1 MHSRR
6 RTPCCYVRAVVGRAI
21 AVVVALAVLTAVG
34 GAAPGPGGRAKQT
47 VTLVASKGPRPAGE
61 PGAEAVAQRFV
72 AAELKELGYRV
83 VLQRV
88 DLPNGRSTRNVVGL
102 TSGAPKVVIVAHLD
116 GVRGSPAA
124 NDNAS
129 GVAVL
134 LELAASLRGEP
145 GVLVAATGAEERV
158 VTGSRVHL
166 GSLRLLR
173 GISPQAR
180 RGVRLAVALDM
191 VGVGTRLHVRGTER
205 EPNRSARLLLAQGG
219 STYLRD
225 DGDSDH
231 AELTRHGLPAAWLQW
246 RTDACWHEPCDV
258 ARRVDARKLEAA
270 FRVVLPAAFLAL
282 KS

>member
-1 MHSRR
+1 MI
-6 RTPCCYVRAVVGRAI
+6 GRAI
-21 AVVVALAVLTAVG
+21 AVVVALAVLTAAG
-34 GAAPGPGGRAKQT
+34 GAALGPGGRAKQT
-47 VTLVASKGPRPAGE
+47 VTLLALKGPRPAGE
-61 PGAEAVAQRFV
+61 PGSEAVAQRFV
-72 AAELKELGYRV
+72 AAELEKLGYRV

-102 TSGAPKVVIVAHLD
+102 TSGRPKVVIVAHLD

-134 LELAASLRGEP
+134 LELAASLRGES

-191 VGVGTRLHVRGTER
+191 VGVGTRLHVRGLER
-205 EPNRSARLLLAQGG
+205 RPNPSARLLLGVGG

-231 AELTRHGLPAAWLQW
+231 AELTRNGLPAAWLQW
-246 RTDACWHEPCDV
+246 RTDACWHESCDV
-258 ARRVDARKLEAA
+258 ARRVDARKLETA
-270 FRVVLPAAFLAL
+270 FRVALRAAFLAL

>member
-1 MHSRR
+1 MI
-6 RTPCCYVRAVVGRAI
+6 GRAI
-21 AVVVALAVLTAVG
+21 AVVVALAVLTAAG
-34 GAAPGPGGRAKQT
+34 GAALGPGGRAKQT
-47 VTLVASKGPRPAGE
+47 VTLLASKGPRPAGE

-72 AAELKELGYRV
+72 AAELEKLGYRV

-102 TSGAPKVVIVAHLD
+102 TSGRPKVVIVAHLD

-158 VTGSRVHL
+158 VTGSR
-166 GSLRLLR
+166 GAPRLAAAAARDLAA
-173 GISPQAR
+173 GQAR
-180 RGVRLAVALDM
+180 RS
-191 VGVGTRLHVRGTER
+191 TRRR
-205 EPNRSARLLLAQGG
+205 A
-219 STYLRD
+219 
-225 DGDSDH
+225 
-231 AELTRHGLPAAWLQW
+231 RHGGRRDAPARARARAAAEPKREAAAGRGRQHVSPRRRRLRPRRAHEERACPRRGSSGEPTRAGTSRATSRAAWTRASW
-246 RTDACWHEPCDV
+246 RRRFASRCD
-258 ARRVDARKLEAA
+258 
-270 FRVVLPAAFLAL
+270 AAFLAL

>member
-1 MHSRR
+1 
-6 RTPCCYVRAVVGRAI
+6 VIGRVI
-21 AVVVALAVLTAVG
+21 AVVVALAVLTAAG
-34 GAAPGPGGRAKQT
+34 GAALGPGGRAKQT
-47 VTLVASKGPRPAGE
+47 VTLLASKGPRPAGE
-61 PGAEAVAQRFV
+61 PGAEAFAQRFV
-72 AAELKELGYRV
+72 GAELEQLGYRV

-88 DLPNGRSTRNVVGL
+88 ELPNGRSTRNVVGL
-102 TSGAPKVVIVAHLD
+102 TSGRPKVVIVAHLD
-116 GVRGSPAA
+116 GVRGSAAA

-166 GSLRLLR
+166 GSRRLLR

-191 VGVGTRLHVRGTER
+191 VGVGTRLHVRGLER
-205 EPNRSARLLLAQGG
+205 LPNPSATLLLGAGG

-231 AELTRHGLPAAWLQW
+231 AELTRNGLPAAWLQW
-246 RTDACWHEPCDV
+246 RTDACWHEPCDI
-258 ARRVDARKLEAA
+258 ARRVDAHKLETA
-270 FRVVLPAAFLAL
+270 FRVALRAAFLAL
-282 KS
+282 KG

>member
-1 MHSRR
+1 VIS
-6 RTPCCYVRAVVGRAI
+6 RAI
-21 AVVVALAVLTAVG
+21 AVMVALAVLTAAG
-34 GAAPGPGGRAKQT
+34 GGVPGPGARAKQT
-47 VTLVASKGPRPAGE
+47 VNLLASKGPRPAGE
-61 PGAEAVAQRFV
+61 PGAEGFAQRFV
-72 AAELKELGYRV
+72 AAELRKLGYRV
-83 VLQRV
+83 VFQRV

-102 TSGAPKVVIVAHLD
+102 SPGRPKVVIMAHLD

-134 LELAASLRGEP
+134 LELAASLRGQP
-145 GVLVAATGAEERV
+145 GVLVTATAAEERV
-158 VTGSRVHL
+158 VTGSGVHL

-173 GISPQAR
+173 GISSRAR

-191 VGVGTRLHVRGTER
+191 VGVGTRLHVRGIER
-205 EPNRSARLLLAQGG
+205 EPNRSARLLLSKGG

-231 AELTRHGLPAAWLQW
+231 AELTRHGMPAAWLQW

-258 ARRVDARKLEAA
+258 ARRVDAHKLETA
-270 FRVVLPAAFLAL
+270 FRVALRAAFLAL

>member
-1 MHSRR
+1 M
-6 RTPCCYVRAVVGRAI
+6 TRAI
-21 AVVVALAVLTAVG
+21 AGVVALAVLTGAG
-34 GAAPGPGGRAKQT
+34 GGGLGPGGRAKQT
-47 VTLVASKGPRPAGE
+47 VTLLASKGPRPAGE
-61 PGAEAVAQRFV
+61 PGAEAFAQRFV
-72 AAELKELGYRV
+72 ATELSKLGYRV
-83 VLQRV
+83 VLQRI
-88 DLPNGRSTRNVVGL
+88 DLPNGRSTRNVVGRS
-102 TSGAPKVVIVAHLD
+102 SGRPKVVIVAHLD

-134 LELAASLRGEP
+134 LELAASLRHTP

-191 VGVGTRLHVRGTER
+191 VGVGTRLHVRGIER
-205 EPNRSARLLLAQGG
+205 EPNRSASLLLAQGG

-231 AELTRHGLPAAWLQW
+231 AELTRGGLPAAWVQW
-246 RTDACWHEPCDV
+246 RDDRCWHAPCDV
-258 ARRVDARKLEAA
+258 ARRVNPRRLQAA
-270 FRVVLPAAFLAL
+270 FDLVLRAAELAL
-282 KS
+282 R

>member
-1 MHSRR
+1 MI
-6 RTPCCYVRAVVGRAI
+6 GRAI
-21 AVVVALAVLTAVG
+21 AVVVALTVLTAAG
-34 GAAPGPGGRAKQT
+34 GAAPGPGGRGKQT
-47 VTLVASKGPRPAGE
+47 VTLLASKGPRPAGE

-72 AAELKELGYRV
+72 AAKLEALGYRV

-102 TSGAPKVVIVAHLD
+102 TSGRPKVVIVAHLD

-166 GSLRLLR
+166 GALRLLR

-191 VGVGTRLHVRGTER
+191 VGVGTRLHVRGLER
-205 EPNRSARLLLAQGG
+205 RPNPSAKLLLAEGG

-231 AELTRHGLPAAWLQW
+231 AELTRNGLPAAWLEW
-246 RTDACWHEPCDV
+246 RDDACWHETCDI

-270 FRVVLPAAFLAL
+270 FRVVLRAAFLVL

>member
-1 MHSRR
+1 
-6 RTPCCYVRAVVGRAI
+6 VIGRAI
-21 AVVVALAVLTAVG
+21 AVVVALAVLTAAG
-34 GAAPGPGGRAKQT
+34 GAALGPGGRAKQT
-47 VTLVASKGPRPAGE
+47 VTFLASKGPRPAGE

-72 AAELKELGYRV
+72 AAELEKLGYRV

-88 DLPNGRSTRNVVGL
+88 DLPNRGSTRNVVGL
-102 TSGAPKVVIVAHLD
+102 SSGRPKVVIVAHLD

-134 LELAASLRGEP
+134 LELAASLRFEP
-145 GVLVAATGAEERV
+145 GVLVAATGGEERV

-166 GSLRLLR
+166 GSLRLVR

-191 VGVGTRLHVRGTER
+191 VGVGTRLHVRGIER
-205 EPNRSARLLLAQGG
+205 QPNRSARLLLGRGG

-225 DGDSDH
+225 DGNSDH
-231 AELTRHGLPAAWLQW
+231 AELTRNGLPAAWLEW
-246 RTDACWHEPCDV
+246 RTDACWHESCDV
-258 ARRVDARKLEAA
+258 AGRVDARKLEAA
-270 FRVVLPAAFLAL
+270 FRVVLDAAFLAL

>member
-1 MHSRR
+1 MARR
-6 RTPCCYVRAVVGRAI
+6 PLLLG
-21 AVVVALAVLTAVG
+21 LAVLCAVPGLAVAAAAREG
-34 GAAPGPGGRAKQT
+34 GSAKATVARIAALGQ
-47 VTLVASKGPRPAGE
+47 RPAGE
-61 PGAEAVAQRFV
+61 PGAEAAAQRLV
-72 AAELKELGYRV
+72 ATTFEKLGYRV

-102 TSGAPKVVIVAHLD
+102 TSGRPKVVIVAHLD

-191 VGVGTRLHVRGTER
+191 VGVGTRLHVRGLER
-205 EPNRSARLLLAQGG
+205 EPNRSARLLLGAGG

-231 AELTRHGLPAAWLQW
+231 AELTRNGLPAAWLQW
-246 RTDACWHEPCDV
+246 RTDACWHESCDV
-258 ARRVDARKLEAA
+258 ARRVGARKLEAA
-270 FRVVLPAAFLAL
+270 FRIALRAVSLAL

>member
-1 MHSRR
+1 M
-6 RTPCCYVRAVVGRAI
+6 TTRAI
-21 AVVVALAVLTAVG
+21 AVVVGLALVTGAG
-34 GAAPGPGGRAKQT
+34 GGGLGPGGRAKQV
-47 VTLVASKGPRPAGE
+47 VTLLASKGARPAGE
-61 PGAEAVAQRFV
+61 PGAERFAQEFV
-72 AAELKELGYRV
+72 ATELRKLGYRV
-83 VLQRV
+83 VFQRV
-88 DLPNGRSTRNVVGL
+88 DLPNGRSSRNVVGL
-102 TSGAPKVVIVAHLD
+102 SSGRPKVVIVAHLD
-116 GVRGSPAA
+116 GVRRSPAA

-134 LELAASLRGEP
+134 VELAASLRGMP

-180 RGVRLAVALDM
+180 RGVRLAVSLDM
-191 VGVGTRLHVRGTER
+191 VGVGTRLHVRGIER
-205 EPNRSARLLLAQGG
+205 EPNRSARLLLAQGR

-258 ARRVDARKLEAA
+258 ARRVDAHKLDAA
-270 FRVVLPAAFLAL
+270 FRVVLSAAFLAL

>member
-1 MHSRR
+1 MI
-6 RTPCCYVRAVVGRAI
+6 GRAI
-21 AVVVALAVLTAVG
+21 AVVVALALLTAAG
-34 GAAPGPGGRAKQT
+34 GAALGPGGRAKQT
-47 VTLVASKGPRPAGE
+47 VTFLASKGPRPAGE

-72 AAELKELGYRV
+72 AAALEKLGYRV

-102 TSGAPKVVIVAHLD
+102 SSGRPKVVIVAHLD

-145 GVLVAATGAEERV
+145 GVLVAATGGEERV

-166 GSLRLLR
+166 GSLRLVR

-191 VGVGTRLHVRGTER
+191 VGVGTRLHVRGIER
-205 EPNRSARLLLAQGG
+205 QPNRSARLLLSRGG

-231 AELTRHGLPAAWLQW
+231 AELTRNGLPAAWLEW
-246 RTDACWHEPCDV
+246 RTDACWHESCDV

-270 FRVVLPAAFLAL
+270 FRVVLDAAFLAL

>member
-1 MHSRR
+1 MI
-6 RTPCCYVRAVVGRAI
+6 GRAI
-21 AVVVALAVLTAVG
+21 AVVVALAVLPAAG
-34 GAAPGPGGRAKQT
+34 GAALGPGGRAKQT
-47 VTLVASKGPRPAGE
+47 VTLLASKGPRPAGE
-61 PGAEAVAQRFV
+61 PGAEAAAQRFV
-72 AAELKELGYRV
+72 AAELEKLGYRV

-102 TSGAPKVVIVAHLD
+102 SSGRPKVVIVAHLD
-116 GVRGSPAA
+116 GVRGTPAA

-134 LELAASLRGEP
+134 LELAASLRSMP
-145 GVLVAATGAEERV
+145 GVLVAATGGEERV

-166 GSLRLLR
+166 GSLRLVR

-191 VGVGTRLHVRGTER
+191 VGVGTRLHVRGIER
-205 EPNRSARLLLAQGG
+205 QPNRSARLLLSRGG

-231 AELTRHGLPAAWLQW
+231 AELTRNGLPAAWLEW
-246 RTDACWHEPCDV
+246 RTDACWHESCDV
-258 ARRVDARKLEAA
+258 ARRVDARRLEAA
-270 FRVVLPAAFLAL
+270 FRVALDAAFLAL

>member
-1 MHSRR
+1 
-6 RTPCCYVRAVVGRAI
+6 VIGRAI
-21 AVVVALAVLTAVG
+21 AVVVALAVL
-34 GAAPGPGGRAKQT
+34 AAAGKAALGPGGRAKQT
-47 VTLVASKGPRPAGE
+47 VTLLASKGPRPAGE

-72 AAELKELGYRV
+72 AGELEKLGYRV

-102 TSGAPKVVIVAHLD
+102 SSGRPKVVLVAHLD

-134 LELAASLRGEP
+134 LELAASLRSTP
-145 GVLVAATGAEERV
+145 GVLVAATGGEERV
-158 VTGSRVHL
+158 VTGSRLHL
-166 GSLRLLR
+166 GSLRLVR

-191 VGVGTRLHVRGTER
+191 VGVGTRLHVRGIER
-205 EPNRSARLLLAQGG
+205 QPNRSATLLLGRGG

-231 AELTRHGLPAAWLQW
+231 AELTRNGLPAAWLQW
-246 RTDACWHEPCDV
+246 RTDTCWHESCDV

-270 FRVVLPAAFLAL
+270 FRVVLDAAFLAL

>member
-1 MHSRR
+1 MIG
-6 RTPCCYVRAVVGRAI
+6 RAV
-21 AVVVALAVLTAVG
+21 AVVVALAALTGAG
-34 GAAPGPGGRAKQT
+34 GAALGPGGRAKQT
-47 VTLVASKGPRPAGE
+47 VTFLASKGPRPAGE

-72 AAELKELGYRV
+72 AAKLEALGYRV

-102 TSGAPKVVIVAHLD
+102 TSGRPQVVIVAHLD

-166 GSLRLLR
+166 GALRLLR

-191 VGVGTRLHVRGTER
+191 VGVGTRLHVRGLEGR
-205 EPNRSARLLLAQGG
+205 PNRSAKLLLSEGG

-231 AELTRHGLPAAWLQW
+231 AELTRNGLPAAWLEW
-246 RTDACWHEPCDV
+246 RDDPCWHESCDV
-258 ARRVDARKLEAA
+258 ARRVDARRLEAA
-270 FRVVLPAAFLAL
+270 FRVVLDAAFLAL

>member
-1 MHSRR
+1 MARR
-6 RTPCCYVRAVVGRAI
+6 AFLLG
-21 AVVVALAVLTAVG
+21 LAVLCAVPGLAASTGASG
-34 GAAPGPGGRAKQT
+34 GGLGPGGRAKQLVT
-47 VTLVASKGPRPAGE
+47 VLASKGPRPAGE
-61 PGAEAVAQRFV
+61 PGAERFAQEFV
-72 AAELKELGYRV
+72 ATELRQLGYRV

-88 DLPNGRSTRNVVGL
+88 ALPNGRSTRNVVGL
-102 TSGAPKVVIVAHLD
+102 SSGRPKVVIVAHLD

-134 LELAASLRGEP
+134 VELAASLRGEP
-145 GVLVAATGAEERV
+145 GVLVAATGAEERA
-158 VTGSRVHL
+158 VTGSRLHL
-166 GSLRLLR
+166 GSLRLLQ

-180 RGVRLAVALDM
+180 GGVRLAVVLDM
-191 VGVGTRLHVRGTER
+191 VGVGTRLHVRGIER
-205 EPNRSARLLLAQGG
+205 APNRSARLLLAQGR

-270 FRVVLPAAFLAL
+270 FRVVLPAALLAL

>member
-1 MHSRR
+1 MI
-6 RTPCCYVRAVVGRAI
+6 GRAI
-21 AVVVALAVLTAVG
+21 AVVVALALLTAPG
-34 GAAPGPGGRAKQT
+34 GAAVGPGGRAKQT
-47 VTLVASKGPRPAGE
+47 VTLLASKGPRPAGE

-72 AAELKELGYRV
+72 AAELEKLGYRV

-102 TSGAPKVVIVAHLD
+102 SSGRPKVVIVAHLD

-134 LELAASLRGEP
+134 LELAASLRSTP
-145 GVLVAATGAEERV
+145 GVLVAATGGEERV
-158 VTGSRVHL
+158 VTGSPVHL

-191 VGVGTRLHVRGTER
+191 VGVGTRLHVRGIER
-205 EPNRSARLLLAQGG
+205 QPNRSARLLLSRGG

-225 DGDSDH
+225 DGESDH
-231 AELTRHGLPAAWLQW
+231 AELTRNGLPAAWLEW
-246 RTDACWHEPCDV
+246 RTDACWHESCDV

-270 FRVVLPAAFLAL
+270 FRVVLDAVFLAL

>member
-1 MHSRR
+1 MAQ
-6 RTPCCYVRAVVGRAI
+6 RTLLLGLAALCAVPG
-21 AVVVALAVLTAVG
+21 LTGAG
-34 GAAPGPGGRAKQT
+34 GGELGPGGRAKHLVT
-47 VTLVASKGPRPAGE
+47 VLASKGPRPAGE
-61 PGAEAVAQRFV
+61 PGAERFAQELVAT
-72 AAELKELGYRV
+72 ELRKLGYRV
-83 VLQRV
+83 VFQGV

-102 TSGAPKVVIVAHLD
+102 SSGRPKVVLVAHLD

-134 LELAASLRGEP
+134 MELAASLRGEP
-145 GVLVAATGAEERV
+145 GVLVAATGAEERA

-166 GSLRLLR
+166 GSLRLLQ

-180 RGVRLAVALDM
+180 RGVRLAVSLDM
-191 VGVGTRLHVRGTER
+191 VGVGTRLHVRGIER
-205 EPNRSARLLLAQGG
+205 APNRSARLLLAQRR

-231 AELTRHGLPAAWLQW
+231 AELSRHGLPAAWLQW

-270 FRVVLPAAFLAL
+270 FRVVLPAALLAL

>member
-1 MHSRR
+1 
-6 RTPCCYVRAVVGRAI
+6 VIGRAI
-21 AVVVALAVLTAVG
+21 AVVVALAVLTAAG
-34 GAAPGPGGRAKQT
+34 GAALGPGGRAKQT
-47 VTLVASKGPRPAGE
+47 VTFLASKGPRPAGE

-72 AAELKELGYRV
+72 AAELEKLGYRV

-88 DLPNGRSTRNVVGL
+88 DLPNGRSTQNVVGL
-102 TSGAPKVVIVAHLD
+102 SSGRPKVVIVAHLD

-134 LELAASLRGEP
+134 LELAASLRFEP
-145 GVLVAATGAEERV
+145 GVLVAATGAEERA

-166 GSLRLLR
+166 GALRLVR

-205 EPNRSARLLLAQGG
+205 QPNRSARLLLSRGR

-231 AELTRHGLPAAWLQW
+231 AELTRNGLPAAWLQW
-246 RTDACWHEPCDV
+246 RTDPCWHESCDV
-258 ARRVDARKLEAA
+258 ARRVDAHKLEAA
-270 FRVVLPAAFLAL
+270 FRVVLDAAFLAL
-282 KS
+282 KN

>member
-1 MHSRR
+1 M
-6 RTPCCYVRAVVGRAI
+6 VGRAI
-21 AVVVALAVLTAVG
+21 AVVVALAVLTAAG

-47 VTLVASKGPRPAGE
+47 VTLLASEGPRPAGE

-72 AAELKELGYRV
+72 AAELEGLGYRV

-102 TSGAPKVVIVAHLD
+102 TSGRPKVVIVAHLD

-134 LELAASLRGEP
+134 LELAASLRGRP

-158 VTGSRVHL
+158 VTGARVHL
-166 GSLRLLR
+166 GALRLLR

-191 VGVGTRLHVRGTER
+191 VGVGTRLHVRGLEAR
-205 EPNRSARLLLAQGG
+205 PNRSARLLLGRGG

-231 AELTRHGLPAAWLQW
+231 AELTRNGLPAAWVQW
-246 RTDACWHEPCDV
+246 RTDACWHESCDV

-270 FRVVLPAAFLAL
+270 FRVVLDAALLAL

>member
-1 MHSRR
+1 MIG
-6 RTPCCYVRAVVGRAI
+6 PAI
-21 AVVVALAVLTAVG
+21 AVVVALAVVTAAG
-34 GAAPGPGGRAKQT
+34 GAALGPGGRAKQT
-47 VTLVASKGPRPAGE
+47 VTLLASKGPRPAAE

-72 AAELKELGYRV
+72 AAELEKLGYRV

-88 DLPNGRSTRNVVGL
+88 GLPNGRSTRNVVGL
-102 TSGAPKVVIVAHLD
+102 TPGRPKVVIVAHLD

-134 LELAASLRGEP
+134 LELAASLRAES
-145 GVLVAATGAEERV
+145 GVLVAATGAEERA
-158 VTGSRVHL
+158 VTGSREHL
-166 GSLRLLR
+166 GALRLLR

-191 VGVGTRLHVRGTER
+191 VGVGTRLHVRGIER
-205 EPNRSARLLLAQGG
+205 QPNRSARLLLSRGG

-225 DGDSDH
+225 DGESDH
-231 AELTRHGLPAAWLQW
+231 DELTRNELPAAWLQW
-246 RTDACWHEPCDV
+246 RTDACWHESCDV

-270 FRVVLPAAFLAL
+270 FRVVLDAAFLAL

>member
-1 MHSRR
+1 MI
-6 RTPCCYVRAVVGRAI
+6 GRAI
-21 AVVVALAVLTAVG
+21 VVVAAVTMLTAAG
-34 GAAPGPGGRAKQT
+34 GGPPGPGGRAKQT
-47 VTLVASKGPRPAGE
+47 VTLLASNGPRPAGE

-72 AAELKELGYRV
+72 AAKLEGLGYRV

-88 DLPNGRSTRNVVGL
+88 DLPNGGTTRNVVGL
-102 TSGAPKVVIVAHLD
+102 TSGRPKVVIVAHLD

-134 LELAASLRGEP
+134 LELAATLRGTP

-166 GSLRLLR
+166 GALRLLR

-191 VGVGTRLHVRGTER
+191 VGVGTRLHVRGLER
-205 EPNRSARLLLAQGG
+205 RPNRSAKLLLGEGG
-219 STYLRD
+219 SAYLRD
-225 DGDSDH
+225 GGDSDH
-231 AELTRHGLPAAWLQW
+231 AELTRNGLPAAWLEW
-246 RTDACWHEPCDV
+246 RDDACWHESCDV
-258 ARRVDARKLEAA
+258 ARRVDARRLEVAYRVALRAA
-270 FRVVLPAAFLAL
+270 LVAL
-282 KS
+282 KN

>member
-1 MHSRR
+1 MARR
-6 RTPCCYVRAVVGRAI
+6 PLLLGLAVLCTVPG
-21 AVVVALAVLTAVG
+21 LAVLTGAGSG
-34 GAAPGPGGRAKQT
+34 GLGPGSRAKQLVT
-47 VTLVASKGPRPAGE
+47 VLASQGPRPAGE
-61 PGAEAVAQRFV
+61 SGAERFAQEFV
-72 AAELKELGYRV
+72 ATELRKLGYRV
-83 VLQRV
+83 VFQRV
-88 DLPNGRSTRNVVGL
+88 DLPSGRSTRNVVGL
-102 TSGAPKVVIVAHLD
+102 SSGRPKVVIVAHLD

-134 LELAASLRGEP
+134 VELAASLRGEP
-145 GVLVAATGAEERV
+145 GVLVAATGAEERA

-166 GSLRLLR
+166 GSLRLLQ

-191 VGVGTRLHVRGTER
+191 VGVGTRLHVRGIER
-205 EPNRSARLLLAQGG
+205 APNRSARLLLAQGR

-246 RTDACWHEPCDV
+246 RTDRCWHEPCDV
-258 ARRVDARKLEAA
+258 ARRVDARRLEAA

>member
-1 MHSRR
+1 MI
-6 RTPCCYVRAVVGRAI
+6 GRAI
-21 AVVVALAVLTAVG
+21 AVVVALALLTAAG
-34 GAAPGPGGRAKQT
+34 GAALGPGGRAKQT
-47 VTLVASKGPRPAGE
+47 VTFLASKGPRPAGE
-61 PGAEAVAQRFV
+61 TGAEAAAQKFV
-72 AAELKELGYRV
+72 EAALEKLGYRV

-102 TSGAPKVVIVAHLD
+102 SSGRPKVVIVAHLD

-145 GVLVAATGAEERV
+145 GVLVAATGGEERV

-166 GSLRLLR
+166 GSLRLVR

-191 VGVGTRLHVRGTER
+191 VGVGTRLHVRGIER
-205 EPNRSARLLLAQGG
+205 QPNRSARLLLDRGG

-231 AELTRHGLPAAWLQW
+231 AELTRNGLPAAWLEW
-246 RTDACWHEPCDV
+246 RTDACWHESCDV
-258 ARRVDARKLEAA
+258 ARRVDARRLEAA
-270 FRVVLPAAFLAL
+270 FRVVLDAAFLAL